1 MGKQRVSQHDD
12 ALVLIYVRSSDTA
25 RLFRASTAGTLVRA
39 FDKSYLSI
47 DVLRISIT
55 CCLTTTLA
63 DSCLSVCSVFLSQ
76 QSVDL
81 EIVECLHAQ
90 DFLQVTNYAL
100 VRCALDVLAPSG
112 VDLRSEVQRWKAQ
125 LSDAGQVFFRVAGG
139 KPIFDGDGIDVTTT
153 SNTSKLLSSLLKAA
167 TDASNQQQS
176 SDTGKAKKNAKK
188 KNAAQAALDAWDDEL
203 TAGAKRGSTTGTS
216 DSGLD
221 AEYLKTLE
229 YGEIANID
237 VLCSLAPSSSSAEGL
252 APAPVLTIPDAH
264 APVLNS
270 SNSSSVQLHGDILV
284 LVSVQSTVAQ
294 VLSAVRER
302 LSEQVRLPCVTEGCV
317 D

>member
-12 ALVLIYVRSSDTA
+12 ALVLIYMRSSDTA

-39 FDKSYLSI
+39 CDKNYLSI
-47 DVLRISIT
+47 DVLRIYVT

-63 DSCLSVCSVFLSQ
+63 DSCLSVFLSQ

-81 EIVECLHAQ
+81 EIIECLHAQ
-90 DFLQVTNYAL
+90 DFLQATNYAL

-112 VDLRSEVQRWKAQ
+112 ADLASEVQRWKAQ
-125 LSDAGQVFFRVAGG
+125 LSDADQVFFRVAGG
-139 KPIFDGDGIDVTTT
+139 KLIFDGDGIDVTSG
-153 SNTSKLLSSLLKAA
+153 SNTSKLFSSLLKSA
-167 TDASNQQQS
+167 TGSAHQQQS

-203 TAGAKRGSTTGTS
+203 TAGTKRGSTGTTS
-216 DSGLD
+216 DRNLD
-221 AEYLKTLE
+221 AGYLKTLE
-229 YGEIANID
+229 YGEIANIE
-237 VLCSLAPSSSSAEGL
+237 VLCSLAPSSSIDEGL
-252 APAPVLTIPDAH
+252 TPAPVLTIPDAH

-270 SNSSSVQLHGDILV
+270 SNSSSVHLHGDILV

-302 LSEQVRLPCVTEGCV
+302 LSEQVRSPCVTEGCV